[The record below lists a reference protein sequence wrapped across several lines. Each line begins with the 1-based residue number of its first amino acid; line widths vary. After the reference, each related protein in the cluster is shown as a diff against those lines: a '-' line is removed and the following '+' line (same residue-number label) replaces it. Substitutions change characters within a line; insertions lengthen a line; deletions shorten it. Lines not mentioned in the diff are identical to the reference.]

1 LAPPKV
7 VASILTRNRREV
19 LREALAAV
27 LAQTRP
33 ADGLIVVDNASTD
46 GTPAMLADEF
56 PDVRVVQLAENQG
69 ATGGFYEA
77 ISAGLDDG
85 ADWVWL
91 LDDDS
96 IARPTA
102 LAALIDAAERV
113 NASTPPRLMCSR
125 VEWSDGNPH
134 PMNHPVLLRWDTDEL
149 VGSVALGLL
158 PVRAATWVSLL
169 LSRDAIES
177 AGLPA
182 RHFFYQAD
190 DIEYTARIL
199 LDGRGYFVPDSVVEH
214 RTPTLHTAVA
224 DDHRFHYHARNTV
237 LMLRGPAWRRWE
249 KPNLVWF
256 LVWTSL
262 RYLKRNRLSPRSIRT
277 VLEGLVAGI
286 RFPLPADPQTLA
298 RSAAGSTRGRG
309 RATPS
314 PPRTLN

>member
-1 LAPPKV
+1 
-7 VASILTRNRREV
+7 
-19 LREALAAV
+19 
-27 LAQTRP
+27 
-33 ADGLIVVDNASTD
+33 
-46 GTPAMLADEF
+46 
-56 PDVRVVQLAENQG
+56 
-69 ATGGFYEA
+69 
-77 ISAGLDDG
+77 
-85 ADWVWL
+85 VWP

-237 LMLRGPAWRRWE
+237 LMLRGQAWHRWE

-262 RYLKRNRLSPRSIRT
+262 RYLRRNRLSPRSIRT
-277 VLEGLVAGI
+277 VIGGLLAGV
-286 RFPLPADPQTLA
+286 RFPLPAEPETAA
-298 RSAAGSTRGRG
+298 RRAASSTGERPP
-309 RATPS
+309 AS
-314 PPRTLN
+314 PPPSGSLE